1 MSLPLQGK
9 VALVTGAGKNIG
21 RCIAL
26 TLAADGAT
34 VLVNGRSDRAAVD
47 EVVAEIEKGGGKA
60 APAMGDVSDPAVAP
74 KLAEQAQNQFGGVD
88 ILVSNAGLRRQT
100 SFLDMSFEEWREIM
114 SVALDG
120 AFLLGKA
127 FIPQMVAKGKGGSFV
142 AMSGVSTHV
151 GTLNRCHVS
160 ASKSGLEGLMRALA
174 RELAPHKIT
183 CNAVAP
189 GAIDTAR
196 AATAG
201 PRPIQGR
208 PIPLGRLG
216 QVEEIAA
223 MVRLLVGPQG
233 TFITGQT
240 IHVNGG
246 EFLT

>member
-1 MSLPLQGK
+1 MSLPLQNK

-26 TLAADGAT
+26 TLARDGAA
-34 VLVNGRSDRAAVD
+34 VLVNGRSDKAAVD
-47 EVVAEIEKGGGKA
+47 AVVAEIKAAGGKA
-60 APAMGDVSDPAVAP
+60 AAAMGDVSDPAVTP
-74 KLAEQAQNQFGGVD
+74 RLADAAMAAFGGVD

-100 SFLDMSFEEWREIM
+100 SFLDMKFEEWREIM

-127 FIPQMVAKGKGGSFV
+127 FIPQMVAKKQGGAFV
-142 AMSGVSTHV
+142 ALSGISTHV
-151 GTLNRCHVS
+151 GTPNRCHVS

-174 RELAPHKIT
+174 VELAPHRIT
-183 CNAVAP
+183 CNALSP

-196 AATAG
+196 AASAG
-201 PRPIQGR
+201 PRPVENR
-208 PIPLGRLG
+208 PIPLKRFGT
-216 QVEEIAA
+216 VEEIAA
-223 MVRLLVGPQG
+223 MVRLLVGPEG

>member
-174 RELAPHKIT
+174 RELAPHKKI
-183 CNAVAP
+183 
-189 GAIDTAR
+189 GR
-196 AATAG
+196 A
-201 PRPIQGR
+201 
-208 PIPLGRLG
+208 
-216 QVEEIAA
+216 
-223 MVRLLVGPQG
+223 
-233 TFITGQT
+233 
-240 IHVNGG
+240 HV
-246 EFLT
+246 